1 MKPCLKCGC
10 AKTPT
15 NTSIDKRRNDGL
27 CIYCKHCLKKQR
39 NTPEAIKSRKEK
51 QKEYY
56 TKNKNTILIN
66 TREYNLKKKFNILE
80 EDYLSILKL
89 QNYSCEICGKNEK
102 EFVRRLAVDHCHS
115 TGKIRGLLCH
125 NCNTGLGKLGDSI
138 ESLTKALNYLKESK

>member
-39 NTPEAIKSRKEK
+39 NTPEAIKSRK
-51 QKEYY
+51 
-56 TKNKNTILIN
+56 
-66 TREYNLKKKFNILE
+66 
-80 EDYLSILKL
+80 
-89 QNYSCEICGKNEK
+89 EK